1 MGCSW
6 KVKQWPDSAVLHFVL
21 SLGMIR
27 YLSIVLSM
35 EVTVSYLSFEKIM

>member
-6 KVKQWPDSAVLHFVL
+6 KVEHWPDNAVLYFVL
-21 SLGMIR
+21 SLRMIR

-35 EVTVSYLSFEKIM
+35 EVTLSYLSFEKIM